1 MSGYKFSGANPSA
14 SNCSANARWNPFLA
28 LLLILVPVVI
38 LVVVGAAEWFVNW
51 PTMFGIALLLV
62 ASLRGPLASSYPV
75 GKKIVKLAISIC
87 LLYAARTFFT
97 FATSSLPTTPHFFD
111 KRENWS

>member
-1 MSGYKFSGANPSA
+1 MSNYKFSGANPSA

-38 LVVVGAAEWFVNW
+38 LVVAGVAEWFVNW
-51 PTMFGIALLLV
+51 PAMFGIALLLV

-75 GKKIVKLAISIC
+75 GKKIVKLAISIGLFYGFW
-87 LLYAARTFFT
+87 LL
-97 FATSSLPTTPHFFD
+97 L
-111 KRENWS
+111 N